1 MGYSIPHGKVVILPK
16 QQPFNKQP
24 ILPMAN
30 AVAINKAITIP
41 ISWWNPKN
49 LFPKYKQPKKPM
61 SVPIIV
67 GKRNDAIA
75 APVVAN
81 SIRVNHSEKFQPFL
95 YP

>member
-1 MGYSIPHGKVVILPK
+1 MFPSDNFHPKCKK
-16 QQPFNKQP
+16 QQPFSKQP
-24 ILPMAN
+24 ILPIAN
-30 AVAINKAITIP
+30 AIAINKAITIP

-61 SVPIIV
+61 SVPTIV

-75 APVVAN
+75 APEVAKN
-81 SIRVNHSEKFQPFL
+81 IMVTQSEKFQPFL